1 MTTKLTMVQCNAFL
15 TLASEVKLL
24 AQQGFRWPDP
34 RKFDWLKRTWPD
46 DAHMIKQYVR
56 LCQRIRNAHAL
67 DPMRW
72 CMVTSYRVHAV
83 IVSMPLLTMGKLIVW
98 PGFESVFS
106 SHFWEILVNFNFP
119 SPKKSF
125 AQGYI
130 RIHGIPVWFQPFD
143 MQGLMQCRIRA
154 TGMLAGLL
162 SWSSCSY
169 RIRHCLGQ
177 PAQAVCNLAASDPRS
192 WGGVERSS
200 LHLRVKAISLYVP
213 PEVEAGQR
221 HGWFTFVVQKDALM
235 RNWYCNQ
242 FWLREAW
249 FGQCLA
255 IQKITIAGM
264 QCLCL
269 HTMHWQMVQAAAAS
283 A

>member
-98 PGFESVFS
+98 PGFESVF
-106 SHFWEILVNFNFP
+106 FFTLLGNFGQFQFP
-119 SPKKSF
+119 ITKEKLRP
-125 AQGYI
+125 G
-130 RIHGIPVWFQPFD
+130 IHSN
-143 MQGLMQCRIRA
+143 
-154 TGMLAGLL
+154 
-162 SWSSCSY
+162 SW
-169 RIRHCLGQ
+169 
-177 PAQAVCNLAASDPRS
+177 D
-192 WGGVERSS
+192 SS
-200 LHLRVKAISLYVP
+200 LIP
-213 PEVEAGQR
+213 
-221 HGWFTFVVQKDALM
+221 
-235 RNWYCNQ
+235 
-242 FWLREAW
+242 
-249 FGQCLA
+249 
-255 IQKITIAGM
+255 TI
-264 QCLCL
+264 
-269 HTMHWQMVQAAAAS
+269 
-283 A
+283 